1 MNTPGAPRHGPV
13 EPTELVVLTGFLGSG
28 KTTLLAAYLQQPQ
41 AADTAVIVNEVGE
54 IDLDGA
60 VLSSTAAKVPM
71 ALLSNGCVCCAIGS
85 DLPGT
90 IAMLIEDRA
99 ERGLPPLARIVLETS
114 GLSRPGPVLR
124 SLGPLA
130 AHLRVCVVSTFDC
143 ERGPD
148 TLALP
153 EAAAQIAG
161 AQRIVLTRQDIAGP
175 GAVAAASALLARIN
189 PLAELV
195 REAAP
200 AARAL
205 ASLAPLASSVGVD
218 RMDGI
223 ERIPQ
228 EGLDA
233 ESAEDQQAHARIRT
247 GLCRF
252 DAPVDHDALAEWLDN
267 LAGLCGERLLRVK
280 GLVDVKGLSRPLLVQ
295 SVGTLFAPLVPLAAR
310 TPDRFLVVI
319 VRDMALDALRSV
331 QPLLPFVL
339 TSTARDIRLPG
350 RPLGRPLRTVLS
362 EACA

>member
-1 MNTPGAPRHGPV
+1 MSTPGALLPP
-13 EPTELVVLTGFLGSG
+13 PIELILLTGFLGSG

-41 AADTAVIVNEVGE
+41 AANTAVIVNEVGE

-143 ERGPD
+143 ERGDD

-161 AQRIVLTRQDIAGP
+161 AQRIVLTRQDVAGP
-175 GAVAAASALLARIN
+175 AAVAAASELLARIN
-189 PLAELV
+189 PSAELV
-195 REAAP
+195 SITSL

-205 ASLAPLASSVGVD
+205 AALEPLEPLAGVE
-218 RMDGI
+218 RLDGI
-223 ERIPQ
+223 GRIPQ
-228 EGLDA
+228 QEPDA
-233 ESAEDQQAHARIRT
+233 ESAEDLQAHTRIRT

-252 DAPVDHDALAEWLDN
+252 DTPVDHDALAEWLDN

-280 GLVDVKGLSRPLLVQ
+280 GLVDVAGVPRPLLVQ
-295 SVGTLFAPLVPLAAR
+295 SVGTLFAPLLPLAAR

-319 VRDMALDALRSV
+319 VRDMALTALRSV
-331 QPLLPFVL
+331 RPPLPFVL
-339 TSTARDIRLPG
+339 TSTVRPSQ
-350 RPLGRPLRTVLS
+350 PLGRPLRTVFA